1 MWHCLD
7 LALNILP
14 LHGGMEH
21 LSPTAPAFFS
31 SWLDHG
37 LFFAQSVREVD
48 ILGDFQDAW
57 NNFVKSG
64 QIWALIIGFV
74 LGWGFRGFTGG

>member
-1 MWHCLD
+1 MWQCAELVLTAFPFDGIINAHLFAD
-7 LALNILP
+7 TNLFG
-14 LHGGMEH
+14 HGFDQ
-21 LSPTAPAFFS
+21 A
-31 SWLDHG
+31 

-57 NNFVKSG
+57 NNFIKTG
-64 QIWALIIGFV
+64 QVWALIIGFV

>member
-1 MWHCLD
+1 M
-7 LALNILP
+7 ALPGFSLEYFAPPWSSGALLP
-14 LHGGMEH
+14 H
-21 LSPTAPAFFS
+21 SPRLFS

-57 NNFVKSG
+57 NNFIKTG
-64 QIWALIIGFV
+64 QVWALIIGFV